1 MKAIGKFIIYVG
13 ISIIINVHLWMWV
26 PELCLQK
33 GFEMFKLIYINKHV
47 QQKYYSVCLK
57 LSKTMRGITVNR
69 CLANAQKSGLTQ
81 DMREYMAIENK
92 KKVRRLYRKAMKLQK
107 QLVGLYFKQKCG
119 ENSEELEKQM
129 KIVVLEIKV
138 VYQILQKKKK
148 K

>member
-1 MKAIGKFIIYVG
+1 
-13 ISIIINVHLWMWV
+13 
-26 PELCLQK
+26 
-33 GFEMFKLIYINKHV
+33 MFKLIYINKHV
-47 QQKYYSVCLK
+47 QQKNYSVCLK